1 MKLKSLSKMF
11 VVIPLIVVLNVGSI
25 LSVEAMGK
33 KPATSYVQFDC
44 VPDAHFFSMNSLD
57 YRATE
62 GALPK
67 SENLFLNSTQKDK
80 PDETISVSKCR
91 IGRKDLTFDRVFLN
105 LPNDS
110 GSLCATLDWGVFQLK
125 ADGKLLSEFISGCSF
140 DIHVF
145 TNEFNLHV
153 CKSDFNE
160 TNCKTLAW
168 QDVKNDKFS
177 PLRIG
182 LLGDWL

>member
-1 MKLKSLSKMF
+1 MKLKSLSKTIMA
-11 VVIPLIVVLNVGSI
+11 IPLIAVLSVKSH
-25 LSVEAMGK
+25 LSVEAAGK
-33 KPATSYVQFDC
+33 KPATNYVQFDC
-44 VPDAHFFSMNSLD
+44 EPEANFFSMNSLD
-57 YRATE
+57 YRVSE

-80 PDETISVSKCR
+80 PDEVIFISKCR
-91 IGRKDLTFDRVFLN
+91 IGEKDLRLDRVFLN
-105 LPNDS
+105 LPNDR
-110 GSLCATLDWGVFQLK
+110 GNLCATLDWGVFQLT
-125 ADGKLLSEFISGCSF
+125 ADGKLVGEFISGCSF

-145 TNEFNLHV
+145 TNEFNLHI

-160 TNCKTLAW
+160 TTCKTLAW

-177 PLRIG
+177 PLKVG